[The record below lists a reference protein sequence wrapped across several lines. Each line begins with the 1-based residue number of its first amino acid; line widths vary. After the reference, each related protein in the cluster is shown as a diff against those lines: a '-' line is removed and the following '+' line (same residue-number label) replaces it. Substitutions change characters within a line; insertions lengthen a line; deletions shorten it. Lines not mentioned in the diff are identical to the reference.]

1 MLYQFVRLLLF
12 VILLPAALPA
22 QGQDLTEESLFQPL
36 RSAVTASGADQS
48 LDQSPASM
56 TVISA
61 QEIRAS
67 GAGSIPE
74 LLQWVPGLDVMRL
87 GASQYEVCARGLNM
101 VPADKMLV
109 LIDGRSV
116 YQDYFGGINWFSL
129 PLLPEQI
136 ERIEVMRS
144 PGSALYGA
152 NAFSGVINIIT
163 RTPSQLN
170 GVRLEQRLGSHGRA
184 GSSLLAGGQRGQ
196 TGYRIAA
203 GYRGL
208 DSFSQPR
215 RHASRNAL
223 GSLLLERQLT
233 DRTSLSLDAG
243 LAGGYAD
250 RIFLEQMQRQ
260 RDNNSHLKLNLDRN
274 DLACQLYLN
283 HGEMHQSTYSPGE
296 GSESVRYNTLDL
308 ELQNGFHPTMRDHV
322 IYGLEARLNTIRSNI
337 LDRSRRQGL
346 LAAYIQDEYR
356 PLPEI
361 SFLAGARLD
370 HHPLTGLSASP
381 RLNVLYS
388 PAPSHIFRLTYN
400 RAFRSPSFINSYL
413 DYSTAEG
420 IRLLGNRELDS
431 ERINSLEAGYV
442 WSRRERLKV
451 KLDLFALTLS
461 GNIAFSDV
469 LQVVDA
475 SLADSYRNFGT
486 ARGCGGELTIDYLP
500 VRPVKIVAS
509 YSYQRLHNRFS
520 ARRSQHTPRHKG
532 SLQLYATL
540 PAGLSLFGAAG
551 YVGPSVWEVPAGLG
565 LTAVSRTGQFV
576 RLSGRIGYELPRG
589 GLTLFVAGD
598 NLAGPSREQYPLG
611 EYIERQ
617 FDCGVQWE
625 F

>member
-1 MLYQFVRLLLF
+1 MLYLFVRLILF
-12 VILLPAALPA
+12 GLLLPAAA
-22 QGQDLTEESLFQPL
+22 RGQDLTEESLFQPI
-36 RSAVTASGADQS
+36 RSAVTASGTDQS

-56 TVISA
+56 SVISA

-74 LLQWVPGLDVMRL
+74 LLQWVPGLDVMRV
-87 GASQYEVCARGLNM
+87 GASQYEVSARGLNM

-129 PLLPEQI
+129 PVLPEQI

-163 RTPSQLN
+163 RTPAQLS
-170 GVRLEQRLGSHGRA
+170 GVHLEQRLGNNGQA
-184 GSSLLAGGQRGQ
+184 GSSLLAGGQLGR

-208 DSFSQPR
+208 DSFSSPP
-215 RHASRNAL
+215 HHSSRNVL
-223 GSLLLERQLT
+223 GNVLLERQLT
-233 DRTSLSLDAG
+233 VQTKVALEAG

-250 RIFLEQMQRQ
+250 RIFLDEMKRQ

-283 HGEMHQSTYSPGE
+283 HGQMHQSTYSPSE
-296 GSESVRYNTLDL
+296 GSESVRYNSLDL
-308 ELQNGFHPTMRDHV
+308 ELQNGLNPTPGNRV

-346 LAAYIQDEYR
+346 LAAYVQDEYR
-356 PLPEI
+356 PRPEI
-361 SFLAGARLD
+361 SLLGGVRLD
-370 HHPLTGLSASP
+370 RHPLTGLSASP

-388 PAPSHIFRLTYN
+388 PAPSHTFRLTYN

-413 DYSTAEG
+413 DYTTGEG
-420 IRLLGNRELDS
+420 IRLLGSRELDS

-500 VRPVKIVAS
+500 LRPVKVVAS
-509 YSYQRLHNRFS
+509 YSYQRIRNRFS

-540 PAGLSLFGAAG
+540 PAGLSLFGGAG

-565 LTAVSRTGQFV
+565 LTAVRRCGEYV
-576 RLSGRIGYELPRG
+576 RLSGRVGYALPRG
-589 GLTLFVAGD
+589 GLTLFLAGD

-611 EYIERQ
+611 EEIERQ